1 MISISEYLNENLDEF
16 VFELKNQTYLNAAKK
31 AKKLGDPRA
40 EKFLQAFKDN
50 IDKELMNEDPDDEEK
65 KFNIYYNADKK
76 SIVRLKGLSKNKW
89 NNKASLRNFGIGTA
103 LEIINDDLRFVAN
116 VYVASNKDEDRQI
129 FLRQSIISQDK
140 WKYVSKE
147 FNRVA
152 EKINDSEAKKAFTF
166 IRMFTNTGAVE
177 FFYIID
183 TDKLIPI
190 YLRHSKNEHY
200 EDDECLDNYSE
211 DDKTAI
217 NAICKAMNQNH
228 KDIYIIRSL
237 ACMLLEK
244 KCDTPTKMDPKDNE
258 NVLELNE
265 MIDVWRLVDKYDIR
279 WYTDYKKYPESIF
292 VNKEDWESAKSKA
305 NSTKVFDA
313 CLKRNGRMKGH
324 EGPISGTN

>member
-16 VFELKNQTYLNAAKK
+16 VFELKSQTYLNAAKK

-50 IDKELMNEDPDDEEK
+50 IDKELMAAEGPDEEEK

-76 SIVRLKGLSKNKW
+76 SIVRLKGLAQGKW
-89 NNKASLRNFGIGTA
+89 GKASLRNFGRGTA
-103 LEIINDDLRFVAN
+103 LEILNDDLQFVAN
-116 VYVASNKDEDRQI
+116 VYVATNKDQDRQI
-129 FLRQSIISQDK
+129 FLRQSIITQDK

-152 EKINDSEAKKAFTF
+152 EKINDSESKKPFTF
-166 IRMFTNTGAVE
+166 VELFNITGKVE

-211 DDKTAI
+211 ADKTAI

-228 KDIYIIRSL
+228 KDI
-237 ACMLLEK
+237 
-244 KCDTPTKMDPKDNE
+244 
-258 NVLELNE
+258 
-265 MIDVWRLVDKYDIR
+265 
-279 WYTDYKKYPESIF
+279 
-292 VNKEDWESAKSKA
+292 
-305 NSTKVFDA
+305 
-313 CLKRNGRMKGH
+313 
-324 EGPISGTN
+324 

>member
-16 VFELKNQTYLNAAKK
+16 VFELKSQTYLNAAKK

-76 SIVRLKGLSKNKW
+76 SIVRLKALSKNKW
-89 NNKASLRNFGIGTA
+89 GNKASLRNFGRGTA
-103 LEIINDDLRFVAN
+103 LEIINDDLEFVAN
-116 VYVASNKDEDRQI
+116 IYVAANKDQDRQI

-152 EKINDSEAKKAFTF
+152 EKINDLESKKPFTF
-166 IRMFTNTGAVE
+166 VELYNNTGKVE

-190 YLRHSKNEHY
+190 FLNHGKGNKY
-200 EDDECLDNYSE
+200 EDDECLGNYSE
-211 DDKTAI
+211 DDKAAI
-217 NAICKAMNQNH
+217 NAICKAMNPNH
-228 KDIYIIRSL
+228 KDL
-237 ACMLLEK
+237 
-244 KCDTPTKMDPKDNE
+244 
-258 NVLELNE
+258 
-265 MIDVWRLVDKYDIR
+265 
-279 WYTDYKKYPESIF
+279 
-292 VNKEDWESAKSKA
+292 
-305 NSTKVFDA
+305 
-313 CLKRNGRMKGH
+313 
-324 EGPISGTN
+324 